1 MTPRVV
7 AFHGVLPEP
16 LVEEVRS
23 LVSSGGVV
31 AIPTDTL
38 YGLAAD
44 PLSPAGVERVFALKG
59 RDAGKALP
67 VLAAS
72 VGAIEGLG
80 VVLDERLRAALSRLW
95 PAPVTVVLPLASPI
109 PASGGE
115 RALAVRVPDRPLLC
129 DLLRRVGPLTATSAN
144 RSGEPAARSAP
155 EVVLAFGRSVP
166 LVLDGGP
173 SESAL
178 PSTLL
183 DATTRPARVLRQGAR
198 IVDPTLFS

>member
-7 AFHGVLPEP
+7 PFHGVLTDR
-16 LVEEVRS
+16 LVEEVRA
-23 LVSSGGVV
+23 LVSAGGVL

-44 PLSPAGVERVFALKG
+44 PLSEAGVERVYTLKG
-59 RDAGKALP
+59 RESGKALP
-67 VLAAS
+67 VLASS
-72 VGAIEGLG
+72 VVSIESLG

-115 RALAVRVPDRPLLC
+115 RTLAVRIPDRPLLC

-144 RSGEPAARSAP
+144 RSGDPSARSAA
-155 EVVLAFGRSVP
+155 EVALAFGSSVP

-178 PSTLL
+178 PSTLV
-183 DATTRPARVLRQGAR
+183 DATTRPPRVLREGAR
-198 IVDPTLFS
+198 FVDPTLFA